1 MIVPRTVQTAE
12 SVARHYDTLDRFYR
26 EIWGEHVHHGLWRTG
41 RETPLEAV
49 EALTTLVAERLGIKP
64 GDTVCDVGCGYGG
77 TARLLADRWGCE
89 VTGLTLSERQLA
101 YAQSVHPRAN
111 PRLIRQDWLANDFA
125 DAGFDA
131 VLSIESSEHMVDKQH
146 FFAEVA
152 RTLKPG
158 GRFAT
163 CVWLSSE
170 RPGKAAINHLLEP
183 ICREGRLPGMGSES
197 EYRRMIEESGLALI
211 GFEDITGQV
220 WKTWWL
226 CLVRAAKGVL
236 TEKSYRAFLLDPA
249 NGDRL
254 FAVTLLRILIA
265 YRTGAM
271 RYGVFWAIK
280 NISSQRVE
288 PSNV

>member
-1 MIVPRTVQTAE
+1 MIIPRTAQTAE

-26 EIWGEHVHHGLWRTG
+26 EIWGEHVHHGLWRGG
-41 RETPLEAV
+41 RETPLDAV
-49 EALTTLVAERLGIKP
+49 EALTALVAERLELKSGQA
-64 GDTVCDVGCGYGG
+64 VCDVGCGYGG
-77 TARLLADRWGCE
+77 TSRLLADRWGCD
-89 VTGLTLSERQLA
+89 VTGLTLSEKQLD
-101 YAQSVHPRAN
+101 YAQRAYPRPN
-111 PRLIRQDWLANDFA
+111 PVLLRRDWLENGFA
-125 DAGFDA
+125 PESFDA
-131 VLSIESSEHMVDKQH
+131 VLSIESSEHMVDKPK

-170 RPGKAAINHLLEP
+170 KPGAAAIRHLLEP
-183 ICREGRLPGMGSES
+183 ICREGRLPSMGSES
-197 EYRRMIEESGLALI
+197 EYRAMIRDCGLELI
-211 GFEDITGQV
+211 GFEDLTAFV

-226 CLVRAAKGVL
+226 CLVRAVKGVL
-236 TEKSYRAFLLDPA
+236 TQRSYRNFLLDPG

-271 RYGVFWAIK
+271 RYGLFWARK
-280 NISSQRVE
+280 A
-288 PSNV
+288 

>member
-1 MIVPRTVQTAE
+1 MIVPRTAQTAE
-12 SVARHYDTLDRFYR
+12 AVARHYDTLDRFYR
-26 EIWGEHVHHGLWRTG
+26 EIWGEHVHHGLWRSG

-49 EALTTLVAERLGIKP
+49 EALTALVAEKLALRP
-64 GDTVCDVGCGYGG
+64 GDQVCDVGCGYGG
-77 TARLLADRWGCE
+77 TARLLADRWGCD
-89 VTGLTLSERQLA
+89 VTGLTLSEKQLA
-101 YAQSVHPRAN
+101 YAASAHPRTN
-111 PRLIRQDWLANDFA
+111 PRLLQKDWLDNDFP
-125 DAGFDA
+125 DASFDA
-131 VLSIESSEHMVDKQH
+131 VLSIESSEHMVDKPR
-146 FFAEVA
+146 FFAEAA

-170 RPGKAAINHLLEP
+170 KPGPAATRHLLEP

-197 EYRRMIEESGLALI
+197 EYRAMMADAGLTLE
-211 GFEDITGQV
+211 GFEDITRLV

-226 CLVRAAKGVL
+226 CLTRAARGVL
-236 TEKSYRAFLLDPA
+236 TNKTYRAFLIDPA

-271 RYGVFWAIK
+271 RYGVFWARK
-280 NISSQRVE
+280 A
-288 PSNV
+288 

>member
-1 MIVPRTVQTAE
+1 MITPKTQQTADA
-12 SVARHYDTLDRFYR
+12 VARHYDTLDRFYR

-41 RETPLEAV
+41 QETPLQAV
-49 EALTTLVAERLGIKP
+49 EALTQLVAERLELTP
-64 GDTVCDVGCGYGG
+64 GQAVCDVGCGYGG
-77 TARLLADRWGCE
+77 TARLLADRWGCD
-89 VTGLTLSERQLA
+89 VTGLTLSEKQLA
-101 YAQSVHPRAN
+101 YAMTAHPRAN
-111 PRLIRQDWLANDFA
+111 PRLIRQDWLSNDFQ
-125 DAGFDA
+125 DASLDA
-131 VLSIESSEHMVDKQH
+131 VLSIESSEHMVDKPR
-146 FFAEVA
+146 FFAEVV

-170 RPGKAAINHLLEP
+170 RPSPAAVNHLLEP

-197 EYRRMIEESGLALI
+197 EYRTMMREAGLRVLS
-211 GFEDITGQV
+211 FEDLTPYV

-226 CLVRAAKGVL
+226 CLTRAAKGVL
-236 TEKSYRAFLLDPA
+236 TEASYRKFLLDPG

-271 RYGVFWAIK
+271 RYGLFAARK
-280 NISSQRVE
+280 A
-288 PSNV
+288 

>member
-26 EIWGEHVHHGLWRTG
+26 EIWGEHVHHGLWRSG
-41 RETPLEAV
+41 RESPLDAV
-49 EALTTLVAERLGIKP
+49 EALTRLVAERLELKP
-64 GDTVCDVGCGYGG
+64 GQSVCDVGCGYGG
-77 TARLLADRWGCE
+77 TSRLLADRWGCD
-89 VTGLTLSERQLA
+89 VTGLTLSEKQLA
-101 YAQSVHPRAN
+101 YAAGAHPRSN
-111 PRLIRQDWLANDFA
+111 PRLMRRDWLEN
-125 DAGFDA
+125 GFPDESFDS
-131 VLSIESSEHMVDKQH
+131 VLSIESSEHMVDKPK

-170 RPGKAAINHLLEP
+170 KPGPAAVNHLLEP
-183 ICREGRLPGMGSES
+183 ICREGRLPSMGSES
-197 EYRRMIEESGLALI
+197 EYRAMMRDAGLELM
-211 GFEDITGQV
+211 GFEDLTAFV

-226 CLVRAAKGVL
+226 CLVRAVKGVL
-236 TEKSYRAFLLDPA
+236 TKRLYRQFLLDPA

-271 RYGVFWAIK
+271 RYGLFWARK
-280 NISSQRVE
+280 A
-288 PSNV
+288 